1 MADLILPA
9 RAGPVLYS
17 KSSKSPVKSNT
28 KAKRPPA
35 SSVPVVNTLQKAIK
49 QANETWQWCKDGLTE
64 DQRLKIQQLE
74 ERKRTLCSRMQNVGC
89 LSDDAMFLFLTDRPG
104 RISRELGV
112 RCERAR

>member
-9 RAGPVLYS
+9 RADPVLHS

-35 SSVPVVNTLQKAIK
+35 SSVPVNTLQKAIR
-49 QANETWQWCKDGLTE
+49 QANDTWQWCKDGLTE
-64 DQRLKIQQLE
+64 EQRSKIQHLE

-89 LSDDAMFLFLTDRPG
+89 LSDLALFLTNWSG

>member
-9 RAGPVLYS
+9 RAVPVLHS

-35 SSVPVVNTLQKAIK
+35 SSVPVVDTLQKAIR
-49 QANETWQWCKDGLTE
+49 QANDTWQWCKDGLTE
-64 DQRLKIQQLE
+64 DQRSKIQQLE
-74 ERKRTLCSRMQNVGC
+74 ERKRTLCSRMQNVGYP
-89 LSDDAMFLFLTDRPG
+89 SDVALFLTDRSG
-104 RISRELGV
+104 RISRKLGV